1 MAGNSST
8 RKNGADARA
17 QVRAYLAGL
26 PPDVRRKL
34 TRIRDAIRAAA
45 PRAVDAFSYGIPG
58 FRLDG
63 RTLVWYAAWK
73 EHLSL
78 YPIGAPFLKAYA
90 ADLQGYE
97 TSKGTIKFP
106 LAKPPS
112 AALVKRLV
120 KARMMELGKTSRK

>member
-1 MAGNSST
+1 MAGNST
-8 RKNGADARA
+8 TKKNGADARA
-17 QVRAYLAGL
+17 QVRAYFAAL
-26 PPDVRRKL
+26 PPDARRKL
-34 TRIRDAIRAAA
+34 AKIRDAIRAAA

-112 AALVKRLV
+112 PTLVKRLV
-120 KARMMELGKTSRK
+120 KARIVELGRKTSK